1 MFLQPFNPTSICCAK
16 TSKSTWINYPE
27 NCTSTSLQD
36 GLKELCGGDQ
46 LMNIRNR
53 LLDDT
58 YKEIGEICT
67 PNYSMEKKSE
77 GYRCAS
83 IKKKVICKML
93 ENFDH
98 EVTYISESHP
108 IDKAKCHELIINK
121 DLLNNIE
128 EPYYP
133 PPKCDSSKSSV
144 SELEFIKL
152 INYDVVL
159 DPVGFQNEDNYLFKF
174 DKTNPI
180 PIDYIYQS
188 EFCQSKNWIC
198 HGDKS
203 YIPLEIF
210 KGDNQASIRLELIKL
225 SIIYDSN
232 FGELPIKDACK
243 LHYCGRP
250 AIKLFNGAIIKI
262 KESPIVMGLP
272 SCNRSRIEMPET
284 NLAKKRYSNIGPVL
298 LTTLNK
304 RFELCKKIKKN
315 LESKQS
321 TPINNLHYLAPFEP
335 GKHPALVY
343 RLVST
348 TISQSLR
355 SKVVPVSMLSM
366 SMCEY
371 ITGQII
377 EDGIKKNLTDEDTVI
392 ILANNKEIKWKDFKG
407 RENWYKEQA
416 NPNIIDKNPDEL
428 SHYWYNGVMRRE
440 DKLTYPS
447 SYILQTLK
455 KIYTDTER
463 ESRISFFKFRLERN
477 ITKTEVIKFRDTE
490 ELSNQNHSSSVNDT
504 LEGDDYLN
512 WVEENTKDTNN
523 TEGSIGDEKQTI
535 QNKEYWNEESS
546 IWGISTIITVL
557 GIYYIYRKNR
567 REKIFLNMK
576 HRVQRFFKL
585 DY

>member
-1 MFLQPFNPTSICCAK
+1 MFLQVLNLILICYVQ

-27 NCTSTSLQD
+27 NCTSIRLQD

-46 LMNIRNR
+46 LMNSRNQ

-67 PNYSMEKKSE
+67 PNYSMDKKSE

-108 IDKAKCHELIINK
+108 IDKIKCHDLIINK

-133 PPKCDSSKSSV
+133 PPRCDSSKSSV
-144 SELEFIKL
+144 SELEFIRL

-159 DPVGFQNEDNYLFKF
+159 DPVGFQNEDNYLFRF

-180 PIDYIYQS
+180 PVDHIYQS
-188 EFCQSKNWIC
+188 EFCQPKNWIC

-232 FGELPIKDACK
+232 FGELPIKDACR
-243 LHYCGRP
+243 LHYCGQP

-262 KESPIVMGLP
+262 KESPLVLGLP
-272 SCNRSRIEMPET
+272 SCNKSRIAMPET
-284 NLAKKRYSNIGPVL
+284 NLAKKRYSNVGPVL
-298 LTTLNK
+298 LTTLSK
-304 RFELCKKIKKN
+304 RFELCKKIKKT

-321 TPINNLHYLAPFEP
+321 IPINNLHYLAPFEP
-335 GKHPALVY
+335 GRHPALVY

-355 SKVVPVSMLSM
+355 NKVVPVSMLSM

-371 ITGQII
+371 ITGQIV
-377 EDGIKKNLTDEDTVI
+377 EDGIKKNLTDDDTVI
-392 ILANNKEIKWKDFKG
+392 ILANNKEIKWKNLKS
-407 RENWYKEQA
+407 RESWYKEQA
-416 NPNIIDKNPDEL
+416 NPNIIEENSDEL
-428 SHYWYNGVMRRE
+428 SYYWYNGVMKRE
-440 DKLTYPS
+440 NKLSYPS
-447 SYILQTLK
+447 SYILQILK
-455 KIYTDTER
+455 KIYTDTEK
-463 ESRISFFKFRLERN
+463 ESRVSFFKFGLERN
-477 ITKTEVIKFRDTE
+477 ITKTEVIKFTDKKE
-490 ELSNQNHSSSVNDT
+490 SSNQSYSGSINDT
-504 LEGDDYLN
+504 LESDDRLD
-512 WVEENTKDTNN
+512 WVNGETIDENKTNK
-523 TEGSIGDEKQTI
+523 SRGDEI
-535 QNKEYWNEESS
+535 QIIQIKEYWNEESS

-567 REKIFLNMK
+567 REKIFLSMK
-576 HRVQRFFKL
+576 HRV
-585 DY
+585 

>member
-1 MFLQPFNPTSICCAK
+1 MFLQLFNIVLIYGVRTSQ
-16 TSKSTWINYPE
+16 STWINYPE
-27 NCTSTSLQD
+27 NCTSISLQD
-36 GLKELCGGDQ
+36 GLRELCGGDQ
-46 LMNIRNR
+46 LMNIRNQ

-152 INYDVVL
+152 INYDVIL
-159 DPVGFQNEDNYLFKF
+159 DPVGFQNEDNYLFQF

-232 FGELPIKDACK
+232 FGELPIRDACR
-243 LHYCGRP
+243 LHYCGKP

-262 KESPIVMGLP
+262 KESPIVLGLP

-284 NLAKKRYSNIGPVL
+284 NLAKKRYSNVGPVL

-315 LESKQS
+315 LELKQPI
-321 TPINNLHYLAPFEP
+321 PINNLHYLAPFEP

-348 TISQSLR
+348 TINQSLR
-355 SKVVPVSMLSM
+355 NKVVPVSMLSM

-377 EDGIKKNLTDEDTVI
+377 EDGIKRNLTDEDTVI
-392 ILANNKEIKWKDFKG
+392 ILANNKEIKWKDLKG
-407 RENWYKEQA
+407 RENWYQEQA
-416 NPNIIDKNPDEL
+416 NPNIIDKNPDHL
-428 SHYWYNGVMRRE
+428 SYYWYNGVMRRE
-440 DKLTYPS
+440 DKFTYPS
-447 SYILQTLK
+447 RYILQTLK

-477 ITKTEVIKFRDTE
+477 ITKTEVIKFRDIE
-490 ELSNQNHSSSVNDT
+490 ESSDQDHSQSVNKT
-504 LEGDDYLN
+504 LEGDDYWN
-512 WVEENTKDTNN
+512 WVEETTSDKNKTD
-523 TEGSIGDEKQTI
+523 GSRGDEKQTI